1 MYGSGCV
8 SLQHRRKPPPNE
20 PTRIPSSRKKLEQVS
35 THTRSPVPA
44 SVTSVTEN
52 SFNPRCPLARSQ
64 RRPSASTSAAD
75 CGAMI
80 TPSGPDSRT
89 LMTTFASAR
98 SDTNV
103 MIFAPRR
110 EPAAMTISRG
120 ILVGSLNRITVNI
133 PARTAA
139 HASSR
144 LSISVTSTRMPSFLL
159 CLRFEA
165 NNPEAL
171 LSYECTRMSASA
183 LFGMAPLP
191 ANATHWMPAS
201 VPIAGVFIGNH
212 RLYSMLGSGP
222 DNFRDVVAL
231 AVPYVYPRRRHG
243 TLRA

>member
-1 MYGSGCV
+1 
-8 SLQHRRKPPPNE
+8 
-20 PTRIPSSRKKLEQVS
+20 
-35 THTRSPVPA
+35 
-44 SVTSVTEN
+44 
-52 SFNPRCPLARSQ
+52 
-64 RRPSASTSAAD
+64 
-75 CGAMI
+75 
-80 TPSGPDSRT
+80 
-89 LMTTFASAR
+89 
-98 SDTNV
+98 

-191 ANATHWMPAS
+191 ANATHWMPACRLPFPLS
-201 VPIAGVFIGNH
+201 ASPSEIN

-222 DNFRDVVAL
+222 
-231 AVPYVYPRRRHG
+231 
-243 TLRA
+243 